1 MGLSAVLFTTT
12 YGWRHIGC
20 FRDHPHRAIAG
31 GIRFR
36 GPVARCARFARA
48 HHWGFFSVQYGG
60 ECFTGPISYTRH
72 FGRYG
77 RAHNC
82 HHGTGGGWANDVYQ
96 THRRYWDHHFRRRH
110 RYLTLYHRHFAHYR
124 HLANAQRK
132 RLRGYNL
139 RYSASHRAAVHWAK
153 LYTKYAHAANR
164 EGRQANAWKKR
175 HAAYV
180 RGFHRVKGACN
191 RTMRKWAH
199 GANVMAAR
207 QRAYYRRYKVYKA
220 KANLFRRRFIAARRA
235 FHVRKAQRNRAHT
248 LYNKYARTA
257 HVYLVHYRRYHRAAL
272 VQRRRLNSYNRLYAA
287 AHRSQVRWARLYV
300 RYAHAANAQGKIAN
314 RYRRSH
320 RVHYKRYRTYRHLA
334 RVYHHRYAVS
344 LKRFRVRAAQRKRAY
359 ALYNRYVHISNAW
372 ARKYNHLRRH
382 G

>member
-48 HHWGFFSVQYGG
+48 HHWRFFSVQYGG

-82 HHGTGGGWANDVYQ
+82 HHGTGGGWSNDVYQ

-164 EGRQANAWKKR
+164 EGRRANA
-175 HAAYV
+175 
-180 RGFHRVKGACN
+180 
-191 RTMRKWAH
+191 
-199 GANVMAAR
+199 MAAR

-235 FHVRKAQRNRAHT
+235 FHVRKAQR
-248 LYNKYARTA
+248 
-257 HVYLVHYRRYHRAAL
+257 RR
-272 VQRRRLNSYNRLYAA
+272 VNSYNRLYAA

-314 RYRRSH
+314 RNARAH